1 MTLNNADERELLRR
15 ISEADS
21 PVVASDYFHSIH
33 PPNFPTSAAED
44 DPRRQAWHE
53 QQMGLYR
60 AYIRLHELGLVEVV
74 DPANGERGDRV
85 VVTETSR
92 AALG

>member
-1 MTLNNADERELLRR
+1 
-15 ISEADS
+15 
-21 PVVASDYFHSIH
+21 
-33 PPNFPTSAAED
+33 
-44 DPRRQAWHE
+44 
-53 QQMGLYR
+53 MGLYR

-85 VVTETSR
+85 VATEASR